1 MRDQTPYN
9 AALHARPGNRNVKQL
24 RYLAFV
30 LALASPA
37 ANAVLQAG
45 SPDEVRERLRPFGEV
60 CRSGE
65 ACPGPQD
72 GRPSSAGGEN
82 WTVIDPADAG
92 GEEARAAAVQS
103 RWASAD
109 IRWPETSA
117 SIRFSPGIG
126 STIRF
131 TNLNLDDGETS
142 RYGRWANHWITL
154 EIGEREMDFRV
165 RQPADGPGLLLLGTG
180 PVNFLRKALEDQ
192 AGDTLGV
199 RVTYRSAGPVS
210 FSFPLA
216 GAAESMQAT
225 GMIDRSVV
233 EALASRTAD
242 GELAEEPRT
251 EAPAPFH
258 ALTAAAG
265 TRSGQAVYDT
275 FCFACHATGVTEAPL
290 FGSLE
295 QWQPRIDKGLDELV
309 ATSLTGFNLMPPMG
323 TCMNCTE
330 DEMRDAIAYMVDN
343 AR

>member
-65 ACPGPQD
+65 ACPGPRD
-72 GRPSSAGGEN
+72 GRSSSAGGEN

-131 TNLNLDDGETS
+131 TNLNLDDGESS

-199 RVTYRSAGPVS
+199 RVTYRSAGSLS

-216 GAAESMQAT
+216 GAAESMQAI
-225 GMIDRSVV
+225 GMIDRSVRR
-233 EALASRTAD
+233 SPGQPDGRRRTGGRAPD
-242 GELAEEPRT
+242 RGPRT
-251 EAPAPFH
+251 LPRPHRSRRNPVGTGGLRHVLLRLPCHRRNRSAAVRQPRAM
-258 ALTAAAG
+258 AAAHRQG
-265 TRSGQAVYDT
+265 PG
-275 FCFACHATGVTEAPL
+275 
-290 FGSLE
+290 
-295 QWQPRIDKGLDELV
+295 
-309 ATSLTGFNLMPPMG
+309 
-323 TCMNCTE
+323 
-330 DEMRDAIAYMVDN
+330 
-343 AR
+343 